1 MVLSL
6 KEIADLAGVSQATAS
21 RVINHSRGVRP
32 LSRTKVESV
41 LAQHTYAPDPRAVSL
56 ARGDE
61 AWPSVVITLP
71 RTLTPHFLAV
81 LDGVR
86 EGFSGKKVH
95 LVIREE
101 EANQTAWRDSLLAS
115 GPAGFLVLCR
125 GLSQAERDYYHTRRI
140 PYAILDFESKGQPCL
155 VMNNHKGGEIA
166 ADYLFNKGV
175 RRPYYIGTPG
185 IREGVQNSRWQG
197 FSGYYESKGLSVNTF
212 EIPSEGTSQGFME
225 AGYKAVKE
233 LGWRD
238 LSTSPDGIFFFC
250 DEMALGGVK
259 ALREMDIFVP
269 VIGYD
274 GWVAAPFA
282 GIATVKQPAKT
293 VGLQGAEVLLKMLGG
308 LELPEF
314 PLVFEPELVGF

>member
-21 RVINHSRGVRP
+21 RVINQSRGVRP
-32 LSRTKVESV
+32 ASRAKVEAV

-56 ARGDE
+56 ARGEE

-71 RTLTPHFLAV
+71 RRLTPHFLAV

-86 EGFSGKKVH
+86 EGLSGQKVH
-95 LVIREE
+95 LIIREE
-101 EANQTAWRDSLLAS
+101 ETEVKNWQDSILAA

-125 GLSQAERDYYHTRRI
+125 GLNDQEREYYRNRRV
-140 PYAILDFESKGQPCL
+140 PYVLLDHESPAQPCL
-155 VMNNHKGGEIA
+155 VMNNRKGGQIA
-166 ADYLFNKGV
+166 AEYLYGHGV
-175 RRPYYIGTPG
+175 RRPHYIGIPG
-185 IREGVQNSRWQG
+185 LKEGVQFNRWQG
-197 FSGYYESKGLSVNTF
+197 FSGYFEEKGHTVRTY
-212 EIPSEGTSQGFME
+212 EIPADGTSQSFME
-225 AGYKAVKE
+225 AGYKAIRN
-233 LGWRD
+233 LNWNN
-238 LSTSPDGIFFFC
+238 LSESPDGIFFFC

-282 GIATVKQPAKT
+282 NIATVRQPARE
-293 VGLQGAEVLLKMLGG
+293 VGLRGAELLLAMFKDEEM
-308 LELPEF
+308 PSF
-314 PLVFEPELVGF
+314 PLMYEPELVGF